1 MKNLDFQFVLCP
13 GKDPQKEY
21 QNIYENIYACWYDVW
36 NEAFSQIHPN
46 HRQTSE
52 NFTRQDYIGAI
63 LVDGQCKAMS
73 VYKHANAKSS
83 TFKKDAYFQCWSD
96 KHLEKLCSRGS
107 NILVC
112 SHFTIHPSARKDAVG
127 LSMRDL
133 LMGLTTEVCLHSRA
147 DAMTG
152 AMRKSRQVHSLAVEW
167 GAELI
172 ASDVPSGH
180 NDELSDLVVFFKDDV
195 ERRRQNDLLPMIKK
209 MWADKIVIEQRK
221 IENMEDFKPTYQ
233 PLRRVA

>member
-1 MKNLDFQFVLCP
+1 
-13 GKDPQKEY
+13 
-21 QNIYENIYACWYDVW
+21 
-36 NEAFSQIHPN
+36 
-46 HRQTSE
+46 
-52 NFTRQDYIGAI
+52 
-63 LVDGQCKAMS
+63 
-73 VYKHANAKSS
+73 
-83 TFKKDAYFQCWSD
+83 
-96 KHLEKLCSRGS
+96 
-107 NILVC
+107 
-112 SHFTIHPSARKDAVG
+112 
-127 LSMRDL
+127 MRDL